1 MTTEFSQTPLPG
13 LDTSTGLSGF
23 QLLALVFLAVN
34 LLLDIRR
41 EVKGMGHRGLRWLRI
56 LVWLIAA
63 FAIWRPDSVTQVAH
77 WLGIGR
83 GADVVLYVFVLAFL
97 ATSFYWYSQH
107 VLLQRQL
114 TEIVRHLAL
123 KEARQGTEDARMKD
137 GDES

>member
-1 MTTEFSQTPLPG
+1 M
-13 LDTSTGLSGF
+13 STGLSGF
-23 QLLALVFLAVN
+23 QLLAIAFLAVN

-41 EVKGMGHRGLRWLRI
+41 ELRGSGHRGLRWLRI
-56 LVWLIAA
+56 LVWLTAGL
-63 FAIWRPDSVTQVAH
+63 AIWRPDSVTQVAH

-107 VLLQRQL
+107 VLVQRQL

-123 KEARQGTEDARMKD
+123 KEARRGGEDATIKD
-137 GDES
+137 EG